1 MTNDLINSINS
12 ITIRE
17 RGERHRGER
26 EGMEGC
32 RERGDRGR
40 DRERGYGGLQREGR
54 QREGQREREEGRE
67 AGRGRGEGERK
78 GQQFFEILKYLK
90 PYNLHFLND
99 KKHFNTIKCS
109 MI

>member
-40 DRERGYGGLQREGR
+40 G
-54 QREGQREREEGRE
+54 REREEGRE